1 MRRIDRACPT
11 VLVVATFLVTV
22 GLASCGSSD
31 AGGTNT
37 VPSAP
42 AAPAATQAAP
52 AQSTVPATAETT
64 VVSPPATE
72 VSIATETVVVTDA
85 DVADLEKQLDEIDQL
100 LAGVDADLSQD

>member
-1 MRRIDRACPT
+1 MRHLDRARPA

-31 AGGTNT
+31 ASGTTT
-37 VPSAP
+37 VPS
-42 AAPAATQAAP
+42 APAATQAAP
-52 AQSTVPATAETT
+52 PQTTVPAVAETT
-64 VVSPPATE
+64 VAPSQATE

-85 DVADLEKQLDEIDQL
+85 EVVDLEKQLDEIDQL